1 MPCGSP
7 PAPCGCWLSLPF
19 SRCGRASCTLPSGVP
34 VFLCPSLLV
43 PGSTGRLRAPAAAP
57 GSAPTRGM
65 YWGGGRSCYAAAFS
79 PVPTTFL
86 SRPVQGRR
94 PGEEAWMKASSPLLW
109 GAKSMQLLVGVWP
122 WGSTSSMVGDNIGL
136 NDEARRNVKCLEGTS
151 RRVVQEMPCCYMD
164 VAGCLL
170 LPGKVFDQRIVK
182 KYCCRAKGA
191 RREPLNKGTLKLCH
205 Q

>member
-1 MPCGSP
+1 MIYGEIIRVKKM
-7 PAPCGCWLSLPF
+7 AD
-19 SRCGRASCTLPSGVP
+19 TNKE
-34 VFLCPSLLV
+34 
-43 PGSTGRLRAPAAAP
+43 
-57 GSAPTRGM
+57 
-65 YWGGGRSCYAAAFS
+65 GGD
-79 PVPTTFL
+79 
-86 SRPVQGRR
+86 
-94 PGEEAWMKASSPLLW
+94 
-109 GAKSMQLLVGVWP
+109 VGVWP